1 MGGKCIAQT
10 LAMEDFMTEEA
21 IASNRPC
28 CVAAF
33 ASLMTSGVTALSI
46 NQLFIYLWKL
56 GEIKFGQVDILKE
69 PRLVAMFFP
78 LHMTPKLQKVKT
90 HTHT

>member
-21 IASNRPC
+21 IPSNRPC

-33 ASLMTSGVTALSI
+33 AKSDDVRGDRFEHKSI
-46 NQLFIYLWKL
+46 IHLFVEV
-56 GEIKFGQVDILKE
+56 GRD
-69 PRLVAMFFP
+69 
-78 LHMTPKLQKVKT
+78 
-90 HTHT
+90 